1 MAVVVKKTV
10 KKMGVRIGGRGRGGD
25 RETSNL
31 RPRYTPKRPP
41 CIDTCPSSADIRSYL
56 TTIAQSQPFGRT
68 FEESFEKAWYILTEK
83 NPFPAVC
90 GRVCPHPCEK
100 ECNRNYLDTPVAI
113 NNMERFIGDYG
124 IKNKLQHKKINADT
138 YTEKVAVIGS
148 GPSGLSCA
156 YQLARRGYPVTVF
169 EAFAR
174 PGGMLWYGIPRYRLP
189 EQILDAEINAILALG
204 IEIRYNTKIGRD
216 ISFEDLQ
223 KEYKAIYLA
232 IGAQKGWDLNI
243 PGEEDVPNVL
253 SGVEYLNRIN
263 SGEDVEIGKRV
274 VVIGGGNT
282 AIDAARVS
290 KRSGADVTIL
300 YRRTRNEMPA
310 DEYEIKEAEEE
321 GIHLEYL
328 AAPIEIL
335 TNGDRASGMRCIRM
349 ELGEPDESGRR
360 RPIPI
365 KGSEFTVQATI
376 IIPAISQ
383 AVDFKGIEG
392 FKNEKGWIST
402 SERCETGIKGVF
414 AGGDVTVQLGIVTQA
429 IGIGRRAAEAIDDYL
444 RGREP
449 KKDVNSIPIIR
460 HTQMNFNHY
469 KKLPRVNPV
478 SLPPLERLSNF
489 KEVSYTIEG
498 SQAIEESMRC
508 LSCGMCFDCDNCF
521 TYCSDSA
528 VKRLQKGQH
537 YEFKLETCQGCKK
550 CAEECPCGYVDMI

>member
-1 MAVVVKKTV
+1 MALVAKKKV
-10 KKMGVRIGGRGRGGD
+10 KKMGMRIGGRGRGST
-25 RETSNL
+25 ETSNL
-31 RPRYTPKRPP
+31 RPRYSPKTPP
-41 CIDTCPSSADIRSYL
+41 CKDTCPSSVDIRTYL
-56 TTIAQSQPFGRT
+56 TTIAQSESYGRSV
-68 FEESFEKAWYILTEK
+68 EESFEKAWYMLTDK

-100 ECNRNYLDTPVAI
+100 ECNRNHFDEAVSI
-113 NNMERFIGDYG
+113 NSMERFIGDYG
-124 IKNKLQHKKINADT
+124 IKNKLRYKKINEDT
-138 YTEKVAVIGS
+138 YTEKVAVIGA

-169 EAFAR
+169 EGSER

-189 EQILDAEINAILALG
+189 QEILDAEINAILDLG
-204 IEIRYNTKIGRD
+204 IEIKYNTKIGRD

-232 IGAQKGWDLNI
+232 IGAQKGWDLGI
-243 PGEEDVPNVL
+243 QGEDAPNVL

-263 SGEDVEIGKRV
+263 SGEKVDVGDKV
-274 VVIGGGNT
+274 TVIGGGNT

-290 KRSGADVTIL
+290 LRSGADVTIL

-310 DEYEIKEAEEE
+310 DEFEIIEAEEE
-321 GIHLEYL
+321 RIHFEYL
-328 AAPIEIL
+328 AAPVEIL
-335 TNGDRASGMRCIRM
+335 NNGNKATGMKCIRM

-360 RPIPI
+360 RPVPI
-365 KGSEFTVQATI
+365 EGSEFTVESTT

-383 AVDFKGIEG
+383 AVDFEGIEQ

-402 SERCETGIKGVF
+402 NGGCETGVKGVF
-414 AGGDVTVQLGIVTQA
+414 AGGDVTVQLGIATQA
-429 IGIGRRAAEAIDDYL
+429 IGLGREAAESIDDYL
-444 RGREP
+444 RGRESKVVDP
-449 KKDVNSIPIIR
+449 LPIVR

-469 KKLPRVNPV
+469 KKSPRVNPAN
-478 SLPPLERLSNF
+478 LPASERLNNF
-489 KEVSYTIEG
+489 KEVSFTIEG
-498 SQAIEESMRC
+498 PQPIEESMRC

-528 VKRLQKGQH
+528 VKRLPKGQH
-537 YEFKLETCQGCKK
+537 YEFKLDTCQGCKK